1 MWTRQIFLGI
11 IGLAA
16 GAAVAG
22 GEIALIVKIGVIPR
36 LACFTRTAKKVFIYE
51 DSLLLGALA
60 GSVLSFMSIRLPFG
74 VTGLAVYGLFSGI
87 FLGCMVVALAE
98 VLNVFP
104 IIFRRA
110 HIKKGAGFVILS
122 MAMGKLLG
130 SLLYFLKN
138 WEK

>member
-1 MWTRQIFLGI
+1 MWIRYIILGV
-11 IGLAA
+11 IGLSS

-36 LACFTRTAKKVFIYE
+36 LAGFTRTAKKVFIYE
-51 DSLLLGALA
+51 DSLVLGALA
-60 GSVLSFMSIRLPFG
+60 GTVLSLMSIRLPFG
-74 VTGLAVYGLFSGI
+74 VTGLAVYGIFSGL

-98 VLNVFP
+98 VLNVIP
-104 IIFRRA
+104 ILFRRVR
-110 HIKKGAGFVILS
+110 IKKGAGFVILS
-122 MAMGKLLG
+122 MALGKLLG